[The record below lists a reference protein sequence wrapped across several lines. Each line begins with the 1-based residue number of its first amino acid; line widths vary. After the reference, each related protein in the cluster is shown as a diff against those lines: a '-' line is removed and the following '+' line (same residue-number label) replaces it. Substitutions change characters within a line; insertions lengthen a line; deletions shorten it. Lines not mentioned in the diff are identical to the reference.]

1 MIEFKNK
8 YFIVGINSIN
18 KVAKNSND
26 KSVISAIT
34 AQIKFKSI
42 VENNMSIGKKISAG
56 NFKKK
61 DFEDY
66 AKKNNS
72 TIKYAKIKGLED
84 KGPFNKKVIK
94 RIFKL
99 DNGEINLISD
109 SQLKQNFLVQIEKT
123 EFLELDNKSKDF
135 EKYKSVAK
143 LNLSNS
149 IYFAYDATINKKY
162 KIDIN
167 NKAVNRLKNSF

>member
-1 MIEFKNK
+1 
-8 YFIVGINSIN
+8 
-18 KVAKNSND
+18 
-26 KSVISAIT
+26 
-34 AQIKFKSI
+34 
-42 VENNMSIGKKISAG
+42 MSIGKKISEG

-72 TIKYAKIKGLED
+72 TIKYKKIKGLED
-84 KGPFNKKVIK
+84 EGPFNKNIIK

-99 DNGEINLISD
+99 DDNEINLISD
-109 SQLKQNFLVQIEKT
+109 SQLKQNYLIQIEKT
-123 EFLELDNKSKDF
+123 EFLELDKKSKDF
-135 EKYKSVAK
+135 DKYRSVAK

-149 IYFAYDATINKKY
+149 IYFAYDARINKKY